1 LGIEAVWGVEILDER
16 DNVGPYFERTAALGF
31 GSRLDYERDLAD
43 PKWLAKLVA
52 TLSAAGQTAE
62 AERVRAV
69 VEQLRRG
76 DPGAAAARAATGGW
90 RGGRPGAARPR
101 G

>member
-1 LGIEAVWGVEILDER
+1 VDIVDKR
-16 DNVGPYFERTAALGF
+16 DNIGPYFEQTAALGF
-31 GSRLDYERDLAD
+31 GGQQDYERDLAD

-69 VEQLRRG
+69 VERLTRAERG
-76 DPGAAAARAATGGW
+76 ASADGGAV
-90 RGGRPGAARPR
+90 
-101 G
+101 